1 MNYSICTL
9 LRKSHGHLNQYL
21 RVGWGQTSHPFLM
34 RRDYSRGRTLWSQLD
49 VSELSMEPEERGE
62 KEQHPTIFAPEG
74 SHNQNIQKNNGTAI
88 QENK

>member
-1 MNYSICTL
+1 MDILINIYGWVGAKRPILSLCVVTIVGAAL
-9 LRKSHGHLNQYL
+9 FGLSWMFLGFQWNQKNAAK
-21 RVGWGQTSHPFLM
+21 
-34 RRDYSRGRTLWSQLD
+34 
-49 VSELSMEPEERGE
+49 